1 MLASVATAFAK
12 GDTVTAANA
21 QPKYVRDTVTWNKAT
36 RPRVTERV
44 TRLACCCQLWQPHN
58 LVMFDVELRV

>member
-1 MLASVATAFAK
+1 LE
-12 GDTVTAANA
+12 
-21 QPKYVRDTVTWNKAT
+21 KAT

-44 TRLACCCQLWQPHN
+44 TRLARLSVMAHN